1 MEELSMEKVV
11 IVSAKRT
18 AIGAFGGTLKDI
30 VPAELARSVLES
42 ILMNINIDKEYIEEV
57 ILGCILQAGHG
68 QNIARQ
74 TALNTGLPIKTVA
87 TTINQVCGSGLSS
100 VILACRG
107 IASGDISIAAAGGT
121 ENMSLSPYIAEGIR
135 WGVKMNDIKLR
146 DSMMSDAL
154 TDSFHAIHMGITAE
168 NIAEKYGISRQEQDR
183 FALYSQQK
191 AQKAIKE
198 GRFKDEIAPVEL
210 PKKKDC
216 PLFEIDEFPR
226 FNTTIEGL
234 AKLRPA
240 FKKDGTVTAGNSSG
254 INDGAA
260 MVLVMSKTKASEL
273 GVKPLAQIVSYA
285 AIGVDPK
292 IMGIGPVYSTKLAL
306 KKAGMDIKDIGLI
319 EANEAFAAQS
329 IAVMREAGFRE
340 DITNVNGGAIA
351 LGHPVGAS
359 GARILTTLLH
369 EMKRRNVEFGLAT
382 LCVGGGMGVSL
393 IIQNI

>member
-1 MEELSMEKVV
+1 MEKV
-11 IVSAKRT
+11 IIAAAKRT
-18 AIGAFGGTLKDI
+18 AIGSFGGALKDI
-30 VPAELARSVLES
+30 PPSELARVVLEDMIS
-42 ILMNINIDKEYIEEV
+42 EIRFDKEYIEEL
-57 ILGCILQAGHG
+57 ILGCILQAGQG

-74 TALNTGLPIKTVA
+74 TALRSGLPVQTVA

-100 VILACRG
+100 IIQASRG
-107 IASGDISIAAAGGT
+107 IMSRDTNVVAAGGT
-121 ENMSLSPYIAEGIR
+121 ENMSLSPYVAEGIR
-135 WGVKMNDIKLR
+135 WGIKMNDIKLR
-146 DSMMSDAL
+146 DTMISDAL
-154 TDSFHAIHMGITAE
+154 TDSFHDIHMGITAE
-168 NIAEKYGISRQEQDR
+168 NIAEKFGISRQEQDQ

-198 GRFKDEIAPVEL
+198 GRFKDEIVPVEI
-210 PKKKDC
+210 PQKKGC
-216 PLFEIDEFPR
+216 PHVFETDEFPR
-226 FNTTIEGL
+226 CNTTIEGL
-234 AKLRPA
+234 AKLKPA
-240 FKKDGTVTAGNSSG
+240 FMKDGTVTAGNSSG

-273 GVKPLAQIVSYA
+273 GVKPLAQVISYA

-292 IMGIGPVYSTKLAL
+292 IMGIGPVYSTRLAL
-306 KKAGMDIKDIGLI
+306 KKAGLDIKDIGLI

-329 IAVMREAGFRE
+329 IAVMREAGFNE

-382 LCVGGGMGVSL
+382 LCVGGGMGVSV